1 MFPVSDSINPADPL
15 CLSRGTKCFTWP
27 QLPRTSC
34 QVLPFSANPSHSS
47 HLPLATLSCSYPPRF
62 ISHRL
67 GDPITAYP
75 ALSLITPASTAIS
88 HFTLRYLH
96 VPDRPTWF
104 RGFAYTVDSI
114 CMDWRQRAR
123 GILIHQ
129 TAVSKLDIRPRMAA
143 MEMGALRSDDE
154 GRFLRDC
161 DFDLTLMALSS
172 SLTGKVG
179 MIDTTVVMTRP
190 YS

>member
-1 MFPVSDSINPADPL
+1 
-15 CLSRGTKCFTWP
+15 
-27 QLPRTSC
+27 
-34 QVLPFSANPSHSS
+34 
-47 HLPLATLSCSYPPRF
+47 
-62 ISHRL
+62 
-67 GDPITAYP
+67 
-75 ALSLITPASTAIS
+75 
-88 HFTLRYLH
+88 
-96 VPDRPTWF
+96 
-104 RGFAYTVDSI
+104 
-114 CMDWRQRAR
+114 
-123 GILIHQ
+123 
-129 TAVSKLDIRPRMAA
+129 MAA

>member
-1 MFPVSDSINPADPL
+1 
-15 CLSRGTKCFTWP
+15 
-27 QLPRTSC
+27 
-34 QVLPFSANPSHSS
+34 
-47 HLPLATLSCSYPPRF
+47 
-62 ISHRL
+62 
-67 GDPITAYP
+67 
-75 ALSLITPASTAIS
+75 
-88 HFTLRYLH
+88 
-96 VPDRPTWF
+96 
-104 RGFAYTVDSI
+104 
-114 CMDWRQRAR
+114 MDWRQRAR